1 MSKQWKITFAYN
13 TPGGSPQNEGN
24 AIPVW
29 NDDEEP
35 ELAKLSKAAT
45 AAARESLKLIDA
57 RKAEACRKQM
67 LKELLSA
74 K

>member
-1 MSKQWKITFAYN
+1 MPK
-13 TPGGSPQNEGN
+13 EGKN
-24 AIPVW
+24 IPAR
-29 NDDEEP
+29 NDEEEQ

>member
-13 TPGGSPQNEGN
+13 TPGGSSQKEGDSV
-24 AIPVW
+24 PPS
-29 NDDEEP
+29 NDDEEQ

-45 AAARESLKLIDA
+45 AAARESMKLIDA
-57 RKAEACRKQM
+57 QKAEACRRQM